1 MMIKPTLPN
10 LRRELRRHASAA
22 RRKASMRFFKTGK
35 GQYGY
40 GDVFIGVSV
49 PDQHTVTKQFRELP
63 LADTWKLLASRIHEE
78 RLTALLLLDWKF
90 SHADEPGKKKI
101 YERYLRNS
109 RYVNNWDLVD
119 SSAREIVGM
128 YLLTRPV
135 GERKRVLDK
144 LVRSKLVWDRR
155 IGVIATMAFIKQSDC
170 TDILRLSDALLDDE
184 HDLIHKAVGWMLR
197 DVGDRCGMPTLERY
211 LRKRLKRL
219 PRTTL
224 RYAIEHMTHAKR
236 QQLLRG

>member
-1 MMIKPTLPN
+1 MW
-10 LRRELRRHASAA
+10 
-22 RRKASMRFFKTGK
+22 FFKTGK

-49 PDQHTVTKQFRELP
+49 PDQHAVAKRFRALP
-63 LADTWKLLASRIHEE
+63 LADTWKLLVSKIHEE
-78 RLTALLLLDWKF
+78 RLTALFILDWHF
-90 SHADEPGKKKI
+90 SHADEVSKKKI
-101 YERYLRNS
+101 YERYLRS
-109 RYVNNWDLVD
+109 TRYVNNWDLVD
-119 SSAREIVGM
+119 SSAREIVGE

-144 LVRSKLVWDRR
+144 LVKSKLVWDRR
-155 IGVIATMAFIKQSDC
+155 VGVIATMAFIKQGDC
-170 TDILRLSDALLDDE
+170 SDILRLSDMLLDDE

-197 DVGDRCGMPTLERY
+197 DVGDKCGMPTLERY

-224 RYAIEHMTHAKR
+224 RYAIEHMPKAKR